1 MITGSEVE
9 RVRES
14 GKEGGKRRENRRE
27 ENRKEGRKVVG
38 WSEKKNQES
47 TGISKP

>member
-14 GKEGGKRRENRRE
+14 GKKGGKRREKRRGE
-27 ENRKEGRKVVG
+27 EGRKVVG
-38 WSEKKNQES
+38 WSEKQIKNKES